1 MSLTKEQICI
11 YIIFLIL
18 IIIIV
23 LKYNYNYVYDYYANL
38 EPFTTTQD
46 QQSAIDAIDIMSK
59 LLFNKYNNLNIP
71 INIANNNAICD
82 VWGAKNIENANNN
95 NCIKLPN
102 SNDMQCL
109 NNNSITSCSNYYQDG
124 VINNYNDN
132 SANIELLKTAVKT
145 YVVNNTLSTVNDLEA
160 KNNDIT
166 IILNNLIAKRNLE
179 NQQTNFLKYNTNNID
194 DKNKQ
199 LIKSSDEFEKLENKI
214 NINNANFSQT
224 ISNNTNIDNKKNT
237 YYNIIIVLIVL
248 LIIIGVL
255 NILFSNM

>member
-160 KNNDIT
+160 KNRSLETKFNG
-166 IILNNLIAKRNLE
+166 ILIKIHDEILYNKELRERPEVPGMYMGGLN
-179 NQQTNFLKYNTNNID
+179 QTNTRKSRNPRISRKTRNPRNSRKSRNPRNSRKSIKY
-194 DKNKQ
+194 
-199 LIKSSDEFEKLENKI
+199 
-214 NINNANFSQT
+214 
-224 ISNNTNIDNKKNT
+224 
-237 YYNIIIVLIVL
+237 
-248 LIIIGVL
+248 
-255 NILFSNM
+255 